1 MSKITR
7 KIYNIERIEKVAY
20 CYSVEASSKAEA
32 LRMVDDYD
40 VDYESMY
47 GINQQKAKAV
57 SVDVY
62 DTCPNIGRA
71 WTETPLSQ
79 VDFSGEWPRVID
91 PTTGKSKAWYYNGAC
106 KGEKNQ
112 NDSFCYHCRSAMRK
126 GHRMTVPAE
135 NKHLN
140 KSYHMELIE

>member
-7 KIYNIERIEKVAY
+7 KQYNIERIEKVAY
-20 CYSVEASSKAEA
+20 CYSVQASSKAEA
-32 LRMVDDYD
+32 LRLVDE
-40 VDYESMY
+40 YEVSYEDMY
-47 GINQQKAKAV
+47 CISSQKAKVV
-57 SVDVY
+57 SIDVY
-62 DTCPNIGRA
+62 DTCPNKGRA
-71 WTETPLSQ
+71 WTEVPLKQ

-91 PTTGKSKAWYYNGAC
+91 PTGKKSSWYYNGAC

-112 NDSFCYHCRSAMRK
+112 NDAFCYHCRNAMRK

-140 KSYHMELIE
+140 KSYHMGLIE

>member
-7 KIYNIERIEKVAY
+7 KQYNIERIEKVAY

-32 LRMVDDYD
+32 LRMVDE
-40 VDYESMY
+40 YEVSYEDMY
-47 GINQQKAKAV
+47 GISQQKAKVV

-71 WTETPLSQ
+71 WSEIPLEIVAYNENGQPYLSEKRN
-79 VDFSGEWPRVID
+79 G
-91 PTTGKSKAWYYNGAC
+91 TTWWSYNGTC

-112 NDSFCYHCRSAMRK
+112 KDPFCYHCRNAMRK

-135 NKHLN
+135 NRYLN
-140 KSYHMELIE
+140 ESYNKGLIQ